1 MNFDEIWWVLNDS
14 YHLPFV
20 IWLPISGWGQSL
32 NQTGKHIPVQ
42 VHVSIN
48 HRIIPKVMG
57 TLYIY
62 LLDFL
67 ILRDRIVSYHII
79 PWFHVFPC
87 NFIIS
92 YHFISFLWVSYVFSV
107 GFPMFFLWFCIIS
120 IDPTIPIIF
129 TSLRSWSIRISHLI
143 PGGLPGSRRS
153 CGISNTSQ
161 IRNKWKR
168 IFLPQWLSDLGDL
181 SET

>member
-1 MNFDEIWWVLNDS
+1 MMSSEWFLSSSFCDMTSHFWMR
-14 YHLPFV
+14 
-20 IWLPISGWGQSL
+20 PIVESNWEAHTSTSTRVYKSQDHSQSH
-32 NQTGKHIPVQ
+32 GHI
-42 VHVSIN
+42 I
-48 HRIIPKVMG
+48 
-57 TLYIY
+57 YIY
-62 LLDFL
+62 LLDFW

-92 YHFISFLWVSYVFSV
+92 YHFISFLWVSYVFSFF
-107 GFPMFFLWFCIIS
+107 FPMFFLWFCIIS